1 MDDTKVQIALAII
14 GSGILTTILNRIF
27 AISDRKRE
35 KDTAQAV
42 GLRTLLRVQIRSLG
56 KKYISDGCI
65 DNDDLDDIA
74 ELWKVYHDD
83 LGGNGYL
90 DTIMQR
96 VKALP
101 INV

>member
-1 MDDTKVQIALAII
+1 MEAKLQIVLAII
-14 GSGILTTILNRIF
+14 GSGVLTTILNRIF

-35 KDTAQAV
+35 KDTVLVV

-56 KKYISDGCI
+56 KKYIADGSI
-65 DNDDLDDIA
+65 DNDDLDDLT

>member
-1 MDDTKVQIALAII
+1 MEIKLQIVLAII
-14 GSGILTTILNRIF
+14 GSGVLTTILNRIF

-35 KDTAQAV
+35 KDTVLVV

-56 KKYISDGCI
+56 KKYISDGSI
-65 DNDDLDDIA
+65 DHDDLDDLT